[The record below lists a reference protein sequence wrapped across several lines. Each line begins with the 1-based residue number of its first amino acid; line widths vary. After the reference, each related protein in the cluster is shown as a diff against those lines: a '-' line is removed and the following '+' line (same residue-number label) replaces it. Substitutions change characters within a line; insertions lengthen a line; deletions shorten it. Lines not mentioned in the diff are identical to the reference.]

1 MTSGHPGCES
11 ALASLMYNREELVTS
26 TDPEASRRDHLLV
39 TVGHKRRSEE
49 YRCQSRHEVQCL
61 NVKTS
66 GVIEI
71 VQMLS
76 AVIRVILC
84 SLAVM
89 FVRLEANPSHLKH
102 KLTPFFLK
110 LDTSS
115 ISPVKTLSYSA
126 FSTRT
131 WGGVETVRCC
141 PFEAFHMEA
150 DLFQPSRTC
159 RLQSK
164 TIGATPSYLKLPFLH
179 HFFSFTSNLHS
190 ETV

>member
-1 MTSGHPGCES
+1 VNPRLRRLCITERNSL
-11 ALASLMYNREELVTS
+11 LAPTQRHLEG
-26 TDPEASRRDHLLV
+26 DHLLV

-131 WGGVETVRCC
+131 WGEWRLYGAVLSKRFTWKLTCFSLVAPAVCKAKQSEQL
-141 PFEAFHMEA
+141 H
-150 DLFQPSRTC
+150 RT
-159 RLQSK
+159 
-164 TIGATPSYLKLPFLH
+164 
-179 HFFSFTSNLHS
+179 
-190 ETV
+190 